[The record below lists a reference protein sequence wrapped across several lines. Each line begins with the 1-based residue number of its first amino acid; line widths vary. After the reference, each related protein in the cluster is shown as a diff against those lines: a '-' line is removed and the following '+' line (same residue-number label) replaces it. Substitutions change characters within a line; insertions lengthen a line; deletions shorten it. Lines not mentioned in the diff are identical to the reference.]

1 MDQNQTKG
9 LISDLGLDNLPE
21 DEKNDMI
28 VKLAEA
34 LQNRLTVR
42 LMASLSEDEKKEF
55 DEVVAKRDDAAVSK
69 YLSEK
74 VPNIDFI
81 AKDEFETFREEL
93 LAENA
98 EIKRMVDAAQK
109 NSSPETD
116 NPPAPTV

>member
-9 LISDLGLDNLPE
+9 LISELGLDNLPE

-42 LMASLSEDEKKEF
+42 LLASLSEDEKQEF
-55 DEVVAKRDDAAVSK
+55 DDIAGKGDDEAIGK

-74 VPNIDFI
+74 VPNVDFI
-81 AKDEFETFREEL
+81 AKEEFELFREEL

-98 EIKRMVDAAQK
+98 EIKKMVDDAQK
-109 NSSPETD
+109 NSSSEADT
-116 NPPAPTV
+116 PPSTPA